1 MKDRISVLS
10 FFACIIDDITM
21 FFIDI
26 YFEKNHDKKGSFSR
40 LKKSCLNLYISPVL
54 FCRDESAF
62 LHDQILKKLAS

>member
-26 YFEKNHDKKGSFSR
+26 YFEKKTMTKKA
-40 LKKSCLNLYISPVL
+40 
-54 FCRDESAF
+54 AF
-62 LHDQILKKLAS
+62 LALRKAA